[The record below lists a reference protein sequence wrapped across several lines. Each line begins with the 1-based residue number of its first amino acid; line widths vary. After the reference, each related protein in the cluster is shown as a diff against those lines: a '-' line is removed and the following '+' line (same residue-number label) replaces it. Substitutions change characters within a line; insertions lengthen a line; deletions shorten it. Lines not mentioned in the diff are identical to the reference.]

1 MSILN
6 LPTLLL
12 YYDFYIFFSSNYVKK
27 SKEEKTSYFD
37 VFARVSIGN
46 VKKNLNSEL
55 DFIKSEAD
63 KPIVKKKV
71 VLVNEPAA

>member
-1 MSILN
+1 M
-6 LPTLLL
+6 
-12 YYDFYIFFSSNYVKK
+12 
-27 SKEEKTSYFD
+27 KEDKTSYFD
-37 VFARVSIGN
+37 VFARFSIGN